1 MQLHGLSDHGL
12 NGAYTWPI
20 AMSTNLWVTQIIDEI
35 TFIKL
40 GSIFEWV
47 KPGGM

>member
-1 MQLHGLSDHGL
+1 MQLRGLSDHGL

-20 AMSTNLWVTQIIDEI
+20 VMSTNLWVTQIIDEI
-35 TFIKL
+35 NFIKL

-47 KPGGM
+47 NHGAM